1 MTDQASIEKIVSEIC
16 SSPKYARICCELVRR
31 IGREELQKRS
41 SFKEALKHTRAKLH
55 QVAAS
60 FQEKPIPY
68 GKLFRELEELP
79 RDLQDP
85 DSRAWCLKTLELHA
99 STRERLSVLDAFF
112 KEILADLPPIH
123 SVLDLACGLN
133 PLAMAWMPLAEG
145 AIYQACDIYEDMNG
159 FLNGFF
165 DHFHLQANAEICDL
179 SNEIPQGEFDLA
191 LMLKALPCLAQLD
204 KELPNTL
211 LEGIHAKHILVSF
224 PVASLGGRSKGMRQ
238 NYEKQF
244 NDLTLNWQGTISKFE
259 FQTELAFLLTREG
272 R

>member
-1 MTDQASIEKIVSEIC
+1 MTDPASIEKLVSEIC

-60 FQEKPIPY
+60 FQEKSIPY
-68 GKLFRELEELP
+68 GKLFQEMEALP

-85 DSRAWCLKTLELHA
+85 ASRAWCLKTLEMHA
-99 STRERLSVLDAFF
+99 STYERLPILDAFF
-112 KEILADLPPIH
+112 KEILADLPPVTSI
-123 SVLDLACGLN
+123 LDLACGLN
-133 PLAMAWMPLAEG
+133 PLAIAWMPLAEG
-145 AIYQACDIYEDMNG
+145 AAYQACDIYEDMNG

-165 DHFHLQANAEICDL
+165 DHFRLPANAEICDL
-179 SNEIPQGEFDLA
+179 SDELPQAEFDLA

-204 KELPNTL
+204 KELPKRL
-211 LEGIHAKHILVSF
+211 LEGIQAKHIVISF

-238 NYEKQF
+238 NYERQF
-244 NDLTLNWQGTISKFE
+244 KDLTTGWQGSIKKFE
-259 FQTELAFLLTREG
+259 FQTELAFLLTRDA